1 MSQRM
6 TRRGF
11 SSQVASASL
20 GTAVLPG
27 ALLAADPP
35 GPSHERDRPP
45 APAEPP
51 VPPAALPP
59 PEDLLLAA
67 LIQRYPSEHFTPER
81 LAGIRAGLRRNLD
94 QGDLLRR
101 VPLSN
106 GDAPAV
112 VFRAWRNGD

>member
-1 MSQRM
+1 MRQRM

-11 SSQVASASL
+11 SQQVASASL
-20 GTAVLPG
+20 GTTGLAG
-27 ALLAADPP
+27 ALLAAEQS
-35 GPSHERDRPP
+35 GPNRDRDRPS
-45 APAEPP
+45 APAEPAA
-51 VPPAALPP
+51 PPAALPP

-67 LIQRYPSEHFTPER
+67 LIQRYPSEQFTPER

-106 GDAPAV
+106 EDAPAI